1 MNVMLQLQSQA
12 MADLTSKAVHGSRGI
27 PDTDALSFQLQL
39 QMQQQQL
46 VAQLQML
53 QQQLMLTQG
62 GATASSKAQGTN
74 RCHLGWNSY

>member
-12 MADLTSKAVHGSRGI
+12 MADLTSKAVHGTRV
-27 PDTDALSFQLQL
+27 PDTDALAFQLQL

-62 GATASSKAQGTN
+62 GAAASSKAQGRN
-74 RCHLGWNSY
+74 IYHMSWSF